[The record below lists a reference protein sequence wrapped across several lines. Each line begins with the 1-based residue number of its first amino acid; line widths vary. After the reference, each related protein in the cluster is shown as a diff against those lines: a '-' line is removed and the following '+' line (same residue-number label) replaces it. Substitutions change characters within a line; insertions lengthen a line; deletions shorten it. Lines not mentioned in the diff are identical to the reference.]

1 MAIPAGLPPST
12 MATPLTGGSFFT
24 GRRQGYV
31 LAIISAMLLGFTG
44 IIIRILTAHYYLP
57 TSVLAFWRAA
67 LVAAVL
73 LPVLLVTKP
82 QWAKLRRDQVKF
94 YLSYG
99 LLLAVF
105 NGLWTESVAL
115 NGASISTILVYCSVG
130 FTVFLGWVFY
140 HEYMGWRELLVIIIS
155 LLGCFLVSDGI
166 NITATD
172 FNFIGLFIGLASGVG
187 YSFYTLAGRIATDR
201 RYPVWNTILYVFG
214 FSAVYQWIFNQ
225 LLLWF
230 PVQGLQ
236 HMVGNVFFL
245 SSGGEGIQWSGWWL
259 LLILAAGPT
268 LLGFGLFN
276 LSLKTLPL
284 AVASLILTLE
294 LVFTAVIA
302 YFLLGEVLS
311 ASQLL
316 GSALV
321 LFGVLMLH
329 RKDNAQLGGEIVAD
343 NNATIS
349 S

>member
-1 MAIPAGLPPST
+1 MAMPAGLSPSVARSST
-12 MATPLTGGSFFT
+12 VRSGFFT
-24 GRRQGYV
+24 GKRQGYV

-44 IIIRILTAHYYLP
+44 IIIRILTVHYHLP
-57 TSVLAFWRAA
+57 TSVLAFWRAG

-73 LPVLLVTKP
+73 LPILLVVRP
-82 QWAKLRRDQVKF
+82 EWAKLRHDQAKF
-94 YLSYG
+94 YLAYG

-130 FTVFLGWVFY
+130 FTVFLGWIFY
-140 HEYMGWRELLVIIIS
+140 NEYMGWRELIVIVIS
-155 LLGCFLVSDGI
+155 LVGCFLVSDGL
-166 NITATD
+166 NITAAN

-214 FSAVYQWIFNQ
+214 FSAIYQLIFNQ

-230 PVQGLQ
+230 PIQGLQ
-236 HMVGNVFFL
+236 QMVGNLFFL
-245 SSGGEGIQWSGWWL
+245 SRGAEGIQWSGWWL

-294 LVFTAVIA
+294 LIFTAVIA
-302 YFLLGEVLS
+302 YFLLGETLS
-311 ASQLL
+311 AAQLL

-321 LFGVLMLH
+321 LLGVLMLH
-329 RKDNAQLGGEIVAD
+329 RKENVTNEIVAQ
-343 NNATIS
+343 NNAAIS
-349 S
+349 P

>member
-1 MAIPAGLPPST
+1 MAIPAGLLPS
-12 MATPLTGGSFFT
+12 MIRRPLTGSGYFT
-24 GRRQGYV
+24 GKRQGYL

-44 IIIRILTAHYYLP
+44 IIIRILTVHYHLP

-73 LPVLLVTKP
+73 LPILLVTKP

-94 YLSYG
+94 YLAYG

-115 NGASISTILVYCSVG
+115 NGASISTILSYCSVG

-140 HEYMGWRELLVIIIS
+140 NEYMGWRELLVIIIS
-155 LLGCFLVSDGI
+155 LFGCFLVSNGL
-166 NITATD
+166 NIAAAD
-172 FNFIGLFIGLASGVG
+172 FNFIGLLIGLASGVG
-187 YSFYTLAGRIATDR
+187 YSFYTLAGRLATDR
-201 RYPVWNTILYVFG
+201 QYPVWNTILYVFG
-214 FSAVYQWIFNQ
+214 FSAVYQLIFNQ
-225 LLLWF
+225 LMLWF
-230 PVQGLQ
+230 PVQGMQ
-236 HMVGNVFFL
+236 QMVGNLWFL
-245 SSGGEGIQWSGWWL
+245 SHGAEGIQWSGWWL

-284 AVASLILTLE
+284 AVASLLLTLE

-302 YFLLGEVLS
+302 YFLLGETLS

-321 LFGVLMLH
+321 LLGVLMLH
-329 RKDNAQLGGEIVAD
+329 RKDNAPMGREIAPK
-343 NNATIS
+343 NNATLS
-349 S
+349 P

>member
-1 MAIPAGLPPST
+1 MAIPAGLPPSIIR
-12 MATPLTGGSFFT
+12 APLVGSGFLTGK
-24 GRRQGYV
+24 RQGYV
-31 LAIISAMLLGFTG
+31 LALISAMLLGFTG
-44 IIIRILTAHYYLP
+44 IIIRILTAHYHLP
-57 TSVLAFWRAA
+57 TSVLAFWRAG

-73 LPVLLVTKP
+73 LPILLVIKP
-82 QWAKLRRDQVKF
+82 EWAKLRRDQVKF
-94 YLSYG
+94 YLIYG

-140 HEYMGWRELLVIIIS
+140 NEYMGWREFFVIVIS
-155 LLGCFLVSDGI
+155 MVGCFLVSDGV
-166 NITATD
+166 NITAAD
-172 FNFIGLFIGLASGVG
+172 FNFVGLFIGLASGIG

-214 FSAVYQWIFNQ
+214 FSAVYQLIFNQ
-225 LLLWF
+225 LILWF
-230 PVQGLQ
+230 PIQGLQ
-236 HMVGNVFFL
+236 QMVGNLFFL
-245 SSGGEGIQWSGWWL
+245 SMGEHGVQWSGWWL

-302 YFLLGEVLS
+302 YFLLGEILS

-321 LFGVLMLH
+321 LLGVLMLH
-329 RKDNAQLGGEIVAD
+329 RKDNTQGEIATPG
-343 NNATIS
+343 NSTIS
-349 S
+349 P